1 MIITKP
7 ELIKLNEKSFI
18 ESLIENLDWEI
29 LTKLIKNRLN
39 ISDITCKEGDIIVL
53 NEKVAYKLNLELKID
68 VDVIFDRMGE
78 FLSEGFDLD
87 ELNDQEDFIN
97 GESEDNI
104 EALSSDELIDEE
116 QPSLEDEVIIGES
129 VLEEDI
135 LLEDE
140 SENIDIDDMFETN
153 L

>member
-29 LTKLIKNRLN
+29 LTKLIKNKLN
-39 ISDITCKEGDIIVL
+39 ITDIACKEGDIIVL
-53 NEKVAYKLNLELKID
+53 NDKVAYKLNLELKLD

-78 FLSEGFDLD
+78 FLSEGFNLD
-87 ELNDQEDFIN
+87 ELN

-116 QPSLEDEVIIGES
+116 PSLDDDVIIGES
-129 VLEEDI
+129 VLEEEII
-135 LLEDE
+135 LEGE
-140 SENIDIDDMFETN
+140 SESIDIDDLLEKD